1 MAVFLAWSDSAVDI
15 STPGPW
21 LAVHRVSD
29 DLVLIESSD
38 TLSRVYH
45 ELKWGLPGGA
55 ALLVA
60 PLSGRP
66 KLARVA
72 GGTLSWVRARLP

>member
-1 MAVFLAWSDSAVDI
+1 MAVFLAWSDSVVDLD
-15 STPGPW
+15 TPGPW
-21 LAVHRVSD
+21 VSLHRVSD
-29 DLVLIESSD
+29 DVVLIESSD

-45 ELKWGLPGGA
+45 ELKWSLPDGV

-60 PLSGRP
+60 PLAGRP

-72 GGTLSWVRARLP
+72 AGTQTWARARLP